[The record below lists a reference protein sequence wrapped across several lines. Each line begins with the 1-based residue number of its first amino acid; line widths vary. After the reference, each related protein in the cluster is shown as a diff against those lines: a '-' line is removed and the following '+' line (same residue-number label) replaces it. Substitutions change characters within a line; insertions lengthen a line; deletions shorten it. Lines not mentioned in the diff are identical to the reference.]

1 MHLHRL
7 KTLGCALA
15 LSALWATTALGSDT
29 PAPANDAAKQADKHF
44 LLGKEQ
50 LKAGNVREAYTE
62 YKAAWDL
69 KRSYDIAANLGNVE
83 FELGMPRDAAEHL
96 SFALKNAAVSVPQ
109 DKIEKIKA
117 RLAEAKNLVGATK
130 VQVNID
136 GAEVFIDGRS
146 VGRSPLSEELYVDP
160 GPCTVEAKLAGHDNA
175 RETVDFRRAT
185 TRTVL
190 LTLRLTGSAGPA
202 ASASGSGSARTP
214 PPPPPGKSLL
224 PAGIGLGL
232 GAVGVGLGI
241 AGFAL
246 SAAKGGEIDTLKTS
260 LDALDTHKN
269 HSVCQRSSAPSDCGA
284 LDDAYRAQGT
294 FRNLGLAGLAVTG
307 VAALGT
313 TVYLLYPSARPEAA
327 APVRAS
333 FGIAP
338 GAAGVRLDGRF

>member
-7 KTLGCALA
+7 KTLGCAVA

-29 PAPANDAAKQADKHF
+29 PAQANDVARQADKHF

-117 RLAEAKNLVGATK
+117 RLAEAKNLVGATV

-146 VGRSPLSEELYVDP
+146 VGRSPLTEELYVDP

-185 TRTVL
+185 TRTVM
-190 LTLRLTGSAGPA
+190 LTLKLTGSVGPA
-202 ASASGSGSARTP
+202 ASASASGQTP
-214 PPPPPGKSLL
+214 PPPPPGKSLV
-224 PAGIGLGL
+224 PVSIGIGL
-232 GAVGVGLGI
+232 GAVGLGLGI

-246 SAAKGGEIDTLKTS
+246 SGAKGGEIDTLKSS
-260 LDALDTHKN
+260 LDALDTHKT
-269 HSVCQRSSAPSDCGA
+269 HSVCQRSSAPSECGA
-284 LDDAYRAQGT
+284 LDDAYRAQGSL
-294 FRNLGLAGLAVTG
+294 RNLGIAGLAVTG

-313 TVYLLYPSARPEAA
+313 AVYLLYPSARPEAA
-327 APVRAS
+327 PKVRAS